1 MNDQGYVLS
10 LMQRLQALPD
20 RYRMSDLLDLFN
32 DDAQYQIMEHPPLV
46 GKESIRRAFEF
57 DAAANTELRSINMV
71 PHRDGLTCQLIA
83 RNDRLEA
90 MGINEVIYTSCSISL
105 KRRAHP
111 EVCCSS
117 GKKSPLSGSNSECRP
132 LSHGL
137 PGNARSSSRDFARPM
152 AT

>member
-1 MNDQGYVLS
+1 MTGQGDFLS
-10 LMQRLQALPD
+10 LMERLQALTG
-20 RYRMSDLLDLFN
+20 RYRVDELLDLFN
-32 DDAQYQIMEHPPLV
+32 DDAQFQIMEHPPLV

-57 DAAANTELRSINMV
+57 DAAANTELRFINMV

-105 KRRAHP
+105 KEGRIQKFAAAV
-111 EVCCSS
+111 EEE
-117 GKKSPLSGSNSECRP
+117 PLSGSNSECRL

-137 PGNARSSSRDFARPM
+137 PGSARPNSRDFARPM